1 LIFHLEHS
9 AAMRRRRDAM
19 SEGYVIEDRD
29 GEIAGIVV
37 RQEKAR
43 GFRFFSSTRLFN
55 AMDGHVFAT
64 PAAAQ
69 RAVGEFMKSRVAR
82 QSWRNGV
89 PEVIP

>member
-1 LIFHLEHS
+1 
-9 AAMRRRRDAM
+9 M
-19 SEGYVIEDRD
+19 SEGYVVEDHD

-69 RAVGEFMKSRVAR
+69 RAVGEFTKSRVAR
-82 QSWRNGV
+82 HAWRSGL
-89 PEVIP
+89 PEVSP